1 MNDTEITT
9 PLTATFQQLKALAQE
24 TNLLYITDI
33 VALEKLAALN
43 LLQQQSDS
51 FDTYAPEQQALN
63 GPFKQLY
70 NWLHEVNKYFI
81 HRDDQS
87 RIWRFGT
94 YLSRRKSIG
103 C

>member
-24 TNLLYITDI
+24 TNLLCVMD
-33 VALEKLAALN
+33 VEALEKLAALN
-43 LLQQQSDS
+43 QLQQQADS
-51 FDTYAPEQQALN
+51 LDAYTPEQQALKW
-63 GPFKQLY
+63 PFKRLY

-81 HRDDQS
+81 YRDDQT
-87 RIWRFGT
+87 RVWRLGT
-94 YLSRRKSIG
+94 YLSRRSGIG

>member
-9 PLTATFQQLKALAQE
+9 PLTATFQRLKALAQE
-24 TNLLYITDI
+24 TNLLYIMD
-33 VALEKLAALN
+33 VEALEKLAALN

-51 FDTYAPEQQALN
+51 FDIDAPEQQALD

-70 NWLHEVNKYFI
+70 NWLHMVNKYFI

-103 C
+103 S